1 MGLLP
6 LLGPA
11 LPGAMLSICWMPA
24 WMLAISPSYVKPSLI
39 QYFSSEILET

>member
-6 LLGPA
+6 LLAP

-24 WMLAISPSYVKPSLI
+24 WMLAISPSYVKPFHS
-39 QYFSSEILET
+39 ILKQ